1 MIEFLHNLLLLPY
14 NLFAY
19 IFSVVIW
26 WILVVYIIHYVND
39 NNGGDFF
46 QYKFNRFINLTSW
59 MERIAVF
66 AGLVES
72 RPADHDAKQDRE
84 CFHRK

>member
-19 IFSVVIW
+19 IFSVGIW

-46 QYKFNRFINLTSW
+46 QYKFNRFIISIQDGLW
-59 MERIAVF
+59 FMRGRILDIWDNIVDKF
-66 AGLVES
+66 
-72 RPADHDAKQDRE
+72 K
-84 CFHRK
+84 K

>member
-46 QYKFNRFINLTSW
+46 STNSTDS
-59 MERIAVF
+59 
-66 AGLVES
+66 
-72 RPADHDAKQDRE
+72 
-84 CFHRK
+84 

>member
-1 MIEFLHNLLLLPY
+1 MIEFLHNLLLMPY

-46 QYKFNRFINLTSW
+46 QYKFNNQK
-59 MERIAVF
+59 
-66 AGLVES
+66 LV
-72 RPADHDAKQDRE
+72 
-84 CFHRK
+84 